1 MNNGVEPAS
10 LKQRTRGGSV
20 ADVGFDEAHARG
32 EAGDIAAFEGGVVEV
47 VEVVEDSDGIAA
59 REESFDGVRAD
70 ESSAAREEDVHVAQ
84 RITTKGGFQPE
95 KFPCIPTAGCIECGA
110 LQTQTITLGH
120 SPDPDDAFMFY
131 ALTRGKLDTGGLVFQ
146 EVVEGIEQLN
156 RRALE
161 GELAVTALS
170 VHAYAYVAERY
181 ALMASGGSFGDR
193 VGPLVVARRPM
204 QVGELADLRIAV
216 PGTMTSAYL
225 LLKLLLTNFRFE
237 VVPFDRIPDAVIR
250 GEVDA
255 GLLIHEG
262 QLTYRKLGLHPVV
275 NLGEWWHADTGLPV
289 PLGVNA
295 IRKDLGQDV
304 MRQVVVLLNRSIQ
317 YALSHR
323 SEAVAYAM
331 QYARG
336 MDATTTDS
344 FVEMYVNSRT
354 VEMGEQGRAA
364 IVRLL
369 TRGYHAG
376 WLPRPVQLE
385 FVQ

>member
-1 MNNGVEPAS
+1 MKTV
-10 LKQRTRGGSV
+10 
-20 ADVGFDEAHARG
+20 
-32 EAGDIAAFEGGVVEV
+32 
-47 VEVVEDSDGIAA
+47 
-59 REESFDGVRAD
+59 
-70 ESSAAREEDVHVAQ
+70 
-84 RITTKGGFQPE
+84 
-95 KFPCIPTAGCIECGA
+95 
-110 LQTQTITLGH
+110 TLGH

-131 ALTRGKLDTGGLVFQ
+131 ALTRGKLDTGGLAFQ

-156 RRALE
+156 RRALA

-170 VHAYAYVAERY
+170 VHAYAYVMERY
-181 ALMASGGSFGDR
+181 ALLASGGSFGDR

-204 QVGELADLRIAV
+204 RVGELADVRIGV

-237 VVPFDRIPDAVIR
+237 VLPFDRIPEAVIR

-275 NLGEWWHADTGLPV
+275 NLGEWWNSDTGLPV

-295 IRKDLGQDV
+295 IRKDLGQEV
-304 MRQVVVLLNRSIQ
+304 VRQVVELLQQSIE

-323 SEAVAYAM
+323 AEAVAHAM

-336 MDATTTDS
+336 MDAATTDR
-344 FVEMYVNSRT
+344 FVGMYVNRWT
-354 VEMGEQGRAA
+354 IEMGEQGRAA

-376 WLPRPVQLE
+376 LLPSPVPLE
-385 FVQ
+385 FAQ

>member
-1 MNNGVEPAS
+1 LE
-10 LKQRTRGGSV
+10 
-20 ADVGFDEAHARG
+20 
-32 EAGDIAAFEGGVVEV
+32 
-47 VEVVEDSDGIAA
+47 
-59 REESFDGVRAD
+59 
-70 ESSAAREEDVHVAQ
+70 
-84 RITTKGGFQPE
+84 TK
-95 KFPCIPTAGCIECGA
+95 T
-110 LQTQTITLGH
+110 LTLGH

-131 ALTRGKLDTGGLVFQ
+131 ALTHGKLDTGGLVFQ

-170 VHAYAYVAERY
+170 AHAYGYVTDRY

-204 QVGELADLRIAV
+204 KVGELADLRIGV

-237 VVPFDRIPDAVIR
+237 VLPFDQIPEAVVN
-250 GEVDA
+250 GDVDA

-262 QLTYRKLGLHPVV
+262 QLTHRQFGLHPVV
-275 NLGEWWHADTGLPV
+275 DLGEWWYSDTGLPV
-289 PLGVNA
+289 PLGVNV
-295 IRKDLGQDV
+295 IRKDLGQDLIKWVV
-304 MRQVVVLLNRSIQ
+304 MLLNQSIQ

-323 SEAVAYAM
+323 QEAVSYAM
-331 QYARG
+331 RYARG
-336 MDATTTDS
+336 MDRPLTDR
-344 FVEMYVNSRT
+344 FVGMYVNNWT
-354 VEMGEQGRAA
+354 LEMGERGRAA
-364 IVRLL
+364 IVCLL

-376 WLPRPVQLE
+376 LLLRPVKLE